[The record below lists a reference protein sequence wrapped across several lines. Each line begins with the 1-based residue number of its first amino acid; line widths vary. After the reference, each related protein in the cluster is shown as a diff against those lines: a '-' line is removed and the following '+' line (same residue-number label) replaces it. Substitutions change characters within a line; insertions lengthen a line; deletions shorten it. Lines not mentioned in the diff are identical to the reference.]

1 MLKAGLR
8 MLVIAFNPIEKCC
21 EPGHELAQARVAPL
35 HQLRHIDPLRIAL
48 HLQRLVEAKRLCVE
62 VKVEPGEGGRMAIE
76 KLGRLP
82 AYHVVEYGQ
91 GYMAKHTGVHSVA
104 GSCRWAT
111 RMPAGGEALLPK
123 NGVDRAAVLL

>member
-1 MLKAGLR
+1 MSNHKLAQAPHIIPHLR
-8 MLVIAFNPIEKCC
+8 RQRRLLA

-62 VKVEPGEGGRMAIE
+62 VKAEPGEGGRMAIE

-82 AYHVVEYGQ
+82 AYHAVE
-91 GYMAKHTGVHSVA
+91 
-104 GSCRWAT
+104 
-111 RMPAGGEALLPK
+111 
-123 NGVDRAAVLL
+123 